1 VKSRILVVA
10 IGSLFLISLIFLFA
24 CNKINLATELGD
36 DLVPAID
43 NVHTFE
49 VALNTNT
56 NNALLNDTILVG
68 YYDPLALGDLNDPEF
83 GHTHANINFN
93 ISPSNVGQYP
103 FVKNDANLKI
113 DSVVLSLS
121 YQGAYGDT
129 ANDGIQTLRVYEIDQ
144 NSGFNDTS
152 AYSYSDPASDF
163 ATVGPEL
170 GSATFAINHLQDT
183 ITLIRAGDTTHV
195 ANVVRIRLDNSLGSR
210 FAQYDTIQG
219 TNGGF
224 YSDSIFKTLFRGFSV
239 KADPTGNAL
248 SYFSLGDLA
257 NTKLTV
263 YFTYGTTDTSSFDFY
278 HLTRGQS
285 NYINR
290 ENAGNYLAY
299 LNSGAGD
306 KIYLQSS
313 PGSYVSIKIPALD
326 TLSNK
331 TIHRAELV
339 AVKIPSAGDDVF
351 TTPGQL
357 MLDRTNSNTPDTTF
371 MLEKDLVADAS
382 GNLSFPSFGGVLRTD
397 NTVRFN
403 ISRYIQ
409 SIVTRH
415 VANDTLRMYAPL
427 RTRVYNSTLNGYLD
441 VNVNRAIATGR
452 LVLGGG
458 SYADTTMQLRLR
470 IVYSDL

>member
-1 VKSRILVVA
+1 VKSRILVVL
-10 IGSLFLISLIFLFA
+10 IGSVFFISLIFLLS
-24 CNKINLATELGD
+24 CKKINQATELGD
-36 DLVPAID
+36 DLVPAAD

-56 NNALLNDTILVG
+56 NNALLSDTLLVG
-68 YYDPLALGDLNDPEF
+68 YYDAIALGDFNDPEF
-83 GHTHANINFN
+83 GHTHANTNFN
-93 ISPSNVGQYP
+93 ISPSFVGEYP
-103 FVKNDANLKI
+103 FVKNDGNLKI

-121 YQGAYGDT
+121 YQGAYGDSV
-129 ANDGIQTLRVYEIDQ
+129 NDGIQTLRVYEIDP
-144 NSGFNDTS
+144 NSGFGDTS
-152 AYSYSDPASDF
+152 YSYSDPASDF

-170 GSATFAINHLQDT
+170 GSSTFAIKNIKDT
-183 ITLIRAGDTTHV
+183 QILARAGDTSFV
-195 ANVVRIRLDNSLGSR
+195 ANVVRIKLDNSLGVR
-210 FAQYDTIQG
+210 FAQYDTIKG

-248 SYFSLGDLA
+248 SYFSLSDIT

-278 HLTRGQS
+278 HITRGQS

-290 ENAGNYLAY
+290 ENGGNYLAY
-299 LNSGAGD
+299 LGNGGGD

-326 TLSNK
+326 TFGNK
-331 TIHRAELV
+331 TIHRAELL
-339 AVKIPSAGDDVF
+339 AVKIPSADDEIF
-351 TTPGQL
+351 TEPGQI
-357 MLDRTNSNTPDTTF
+357 MLDRTNSNTPDTIF

-382 GNLSFPSFGGVLRTD
+382 GNLGFSSFGGVLRPD
-397 NTVRFN
+397 NTVRFD

-427 RTRVYNSTLNGYLD
+427 RTRVFNSNFNTYLD

-458 SYADTTMQLRLR
+458 SYADSTMRLRLR